1 MNIFNR
7 IVMVLLIVLK
17 IALVAFVMIRPDLAS
32 DWVNRGVAFFDANV
46 TDTAGWF
53 SRWFLPI
60 GAAILLLLLV
70 LLYLEIRKT
79 QHKAVRI
86 QTQDG
91 GNARLDISSVA
102 QSVEYRV
109 DELAGVRKVKTRIT
123 SRGKDV
129 DVAVDLDTSPS
140 VNIPVL
146 TDQIIGLCR
155 DIVETQLGIKI
166 HGPVKVNIR
175 HEPYPRGTMPSTGA
189 LAKEPVNAPPAGIKP
204 AAPVAADTASW
215 SGTAAAA
222 SNANAAPKSE
232 EQKPQGSGDS
242 SGW

>member
-1 MNIFNR
+1 
-7 IVMVLLIVLK
+7 
-17 IALVAFVMIRPDLAS
+17 
-32 DWVNRGVAFFDANV
+32 NRGVAFFDANV

-140 VNIPVL
+140 VNIPAL
-146 TDQIIGLCR
+146 TDQIIAMTHE
-155 DIVETQLGIKI
+155 IVEGQLGIRI
-166 HGPVKVNIR
+166 HGRPVINIK
-175 HEPYPRGTMPSTGA
+175 HEPYPRGTMPTPAQAAGT
-189 LAKEPVNAPPAGIKP
+189 EYVNATPPAANGKQP
-204 AAPVAADTASW
+204 APSYSSNLGLGEAFAAEGLTSPEAEADRGVEQPAGGDTA
-215 SGTAAAA
+215 
-222 SNANAAPKSE
+222 NE
-232 EQKPQGSGDS
+232 V
-242 SGW
+242 